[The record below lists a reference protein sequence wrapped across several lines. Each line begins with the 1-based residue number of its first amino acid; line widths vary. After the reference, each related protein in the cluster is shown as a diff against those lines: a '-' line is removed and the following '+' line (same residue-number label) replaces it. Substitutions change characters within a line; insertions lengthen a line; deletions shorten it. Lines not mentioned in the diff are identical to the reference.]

1 MRILLDE
8 CLPKRLKRDLVGHVA
23 RTVPEM
29 GWAGKGNGDL
39 LALADGQFEVFLTV
53 DRNLSFQQAIGRFK
67 IAVVV
72 MVAKGNKH
80 ADLQPLI
87 AHVLSALGAAKPGQV
102 VRGEQPG
109 R

>member
-8 CLPKRLKRDLVGHVA
+8 CLPKRLKRDLVGHEA

-29 GWAGKGNGDL
+29 GWASKRNGDL
-39 LALADGQFEVFLTV
+39 LALAESHFEVFLTV
-53 DRNLSFQQAIGRFK
+53 DRNLSFQQDIGRFK

-72 MVAKGNKH
+72 LGANGNKH

-87 AHVLSALGAAKPGQV
+87 PDVLAILGTAKPGQV
-102 VRGEQPG
+102 VRVNK
-109 R
+109 